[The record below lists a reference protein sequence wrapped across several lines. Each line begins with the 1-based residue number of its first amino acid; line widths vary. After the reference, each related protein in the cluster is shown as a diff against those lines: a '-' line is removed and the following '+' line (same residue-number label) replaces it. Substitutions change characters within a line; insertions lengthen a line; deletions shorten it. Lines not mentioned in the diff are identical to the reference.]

1 MEKFKGSKKIL
12 KTISFTFMCDKK
24 QKQKKK
30 RYGQKYLNWT
40 KYKHFCHTVR

>member
-24 QKQKKK
+24 QKTKL
-30 RYGQKYLNWT
+30 YGQKYLNWT